1 MVRLTEVERAMR
13 LSQKEIKKIESRPN
27 LWKFMKSYGLDQGKQ
42 YKNLKS
48 QDMMN
53 EINKHKDIKLKYLF
67 TQMNTYEM
75 SPSTVNNFADRVIE
89 SSDDDEVYAVEMY
102 DNDNLVKTITL
113 SRNIDPLVIKLICK
127 KSITEA
133 INMIDGDEY
142 SYKAELTAI
151 YNNMNINRLK
161 IVKVTA
167 DRNLTSRSGAYINR
181 INKTNFDLSRYGLFT
196 EQYYRELIEFN
207 DGRTSEMNRRYVPQC
222 LIHVLELS
230 NIDSNLINNVKLFL
244 GSYYVRRTQL
254 PEITKIIKHNI
265 KIHSFRKTA
274 GRENE
279 VDSKLIKAGTDMEY
293 PTINIA
299 IYNDHYFIF
308 ENVNIEGFPYP
319 IGRNRQQLKTSL
331 HVVRDMINND
341 NLTQLIPFEIICATE
356 DFHQF
361 NYELE
366 FNNNTILSSSKYPC
380 FEEQTKRNRNIYY
393 IDFEASTKSPD
404 NTVINHVPFMVS
416 LSSNK
421 DTHNVIHNFTGVDC
435 ALQMLQYI
443 QNDCKHSKADIVIYA
458 HNAKYDFSFIQH
470 HVKII
475 QFVEKNN
482 QFYSASCIFGSTSFS
497 MYDSYKILTMKL
509 ADFGT
514 NFDIKNI
521 QKEIMPYEAYNV
533 YRDGI
538 TLEDRISIDTLRSIY
553 DDKYC
558 NDLFIHAKDYIDEN
572 GLKSLEYARFY
583 CNQDVMI
590 LRKGIEAFAEIM
602 EDILGLDI
610 YNYITISSIA
620 NAYMEKSHVYDDT
633 YKVTT
638 AARLFLE
645 RCIVG
650 GIVAT
655 KHNEIQIELDT
666 EIEAADANSL
676 YPSAMVELCKQ
687 GYGIPKGEPKIYNC
701 DLFNDNIYTSIP
713 DELNRYSYFFV
724 EIEVLYVKDNKYDID
739 VFSYKKDGKRINTY
753 RIDEPITINVDK
765 ITLLDYI
772 NYHQIQFKIK
782 NCIYYNDGFNTKIGE
797 KVSELFE
804 RRKLAKDAGK
814 KGIANCIKLIMN
826 SIYGRTI
833 LSHNKTSIQY
843 KYDDE
848 VSSYMFNNH
857 NIIKN
862 ITKINDR
869 CTKFEIYVPN
879 DHYNL
884 AAAGVMILSMSKHM
898 MNRASLA
905 CMNVGVSIY
914 YKDTDSLHIKKKNIK
929 AINDEYKRL
938 YNVDMFGGELG
949 QFSSDFEMKVKCTDI
964 VCIDAVYIAK
974 KVYYERLKGIDK
986 DGNNVIQHDCV
997 IKGINRAAIDKV
1009 VNEKY
1014 NGDYLGLFIDLTKGK
1029 QITFDLSSTRPCFK
1043 HLKDGTIITN
1053 LDFTRTLQFKKNDR
1067 NEFYI
1072 IQHCE

>member
-1 MVRLTEVERAMR
+1 MVRLTDVERARR
-13 LSQKEIKKIESRPN
+13 LVEKQIKQFESRPN
-27 LWKFMKSYGLDQGKQ
+27 LWKFMKTYHIDEGYS

-48 QDMMN
+48 SDMLN
-53 EINKHKDIKLKYLF
+53 IINRNKDIKLKYLF
-67 TQMNTYEM
+67 TTLNTYEM
-75 SPSTVNNFADRVIE
+75 SDEVVNNYADRIIE
-89 SSDDDEVYAVEMY
+89 ASDDDDVYAVEMY

-142 SYKAELTAI
+142 TYKSELTQI

-181 INKTNFDLSRYGLFT
+181 INKTNFDISRYGLFT

-207 DGRTSEMNRRYVPQC
+207 EGRTSDMGRRYVPQC
-222 LIHVLELS
+222 LIHALELS
-230 NIDSNLINNVKLFL
+230 NIDTNLINNVKLYL

-254 PEITKIIKHNI
+254 PDIIKIIKHNI
-265 KIHSFRKTA
+265 KIHSFRQTDVNKIESRLITD
-274 GRENE
+274 G
-279 VDSKLIKAGTDMEY
+279 SKNDY
-293 PTINIA
+293 PIINLA
-299 IYNDHYFIF
+299 IYNDHYFLY
-308 ENVNIEGFPYP
+308 ENTNIDGFPYMKSNN
-319 IGRNRQQLKTSL
+319 RNGQLLNSSL
-331 HVVRDMINND
+331 HVIRSMITND
-341 NLTQLIPFEIICATE
+341 DLTQLIPFEIVSATE
-356 DFHQF
+356 EFHQF

-366 FNNNTILSSSKYPC
+366 FNNNTVLNSYKYPC
-380 FEEQTKRNRNIYY
+380 YEEQRKRNRNIYY
-393 IDFEASTKSPD
+393 IDFEASTKSLD
-404 NTVINHVPFMVS
+404 GTLINHIPFMVS

-421 DTHNVIHNFTGVDC
+421 DTHDGIHNFTGTDC

-443 QNDCKHSKADIVIYA
+443 QQQCKHSKADIVIYA
-458 HNAKYDFSFIQH
+458 HNAKYDFAFIHQ
-470 HVKII
+470 HVKILH
-475 QFVEKNN
+475 FVEKNN
-482 QFYSASCIFGSTSFS
+482 QFYSATCVFGTKNNGSITFY

-521 QKEIMPYEAYNV
+521 QKEIMPYEAYNI
-533 YRDGI
+533 YRYGI
-538 TLEDRISIDTLRSIY
+538 TLEDRISLDTLRSIY

-558 NDLFIHAKDYIDEN
+558 DDLINHAKDYIDEN

-650 GIVAT
+650 GIVST
-655 KHNEIQIELDT
+655 KHNETHIELNT

-687 GYGIPKGEPKIYNC
+687 GYGIPKGEPRVYNC

-739 VFSYKKDGKRINTY
+739 VFSYKKDNKRINTY
-753 RIDEPITINVDK
+753 KIDEPIIINVDK

-797 KVSELFE
+797 KVLELFE
-804 RRKLAKDAGK
+804 RRKVAKKAGK
-814 KGIANCIKLIMN
+814 TGIANCIKLIMN

-833 LSHNKTSIQY
+833 LSHNKTSIQF

-884 AAAGVMILSMSKHM
+884 APAGVMILSMSKHM

-964 VCIDAVYIAK
+964 KCIDAVYIAK
-974 KVYYERLKGIDK
+974 KVYYERLQGIDK
-986 DGNNVIQHDCV
+986 DGNKVIQHDCV
-997 IKGINRAAIDKV
+997 IKGVNRAAIDKV

-1053 LDFTRTLQFKKNDR
+1053 LDFTRTLQFNKK
-1067 NEFYI
+1067 E
-1072 IQHCE
+1072 